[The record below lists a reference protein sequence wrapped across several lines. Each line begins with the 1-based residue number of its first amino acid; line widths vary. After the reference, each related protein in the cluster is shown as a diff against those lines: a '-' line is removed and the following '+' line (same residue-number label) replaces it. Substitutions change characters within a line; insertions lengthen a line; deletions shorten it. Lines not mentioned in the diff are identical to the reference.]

1 MNHSV
6 ETVGQKV
13 GKVVMFLVLLI
24 MGFVTIFPVAFML
37 MNSFKSQSEIVDSPL
52 ALPKEITFKYISHAM
67 TEINLLPSFL
77 LTVVITVVAVSFI
90 VLLSSSAAWMMV
102 RVKSKLAIVILL
114 VFTASMLIPFQA
126 VMYPL
131 ISIFE
136 NMGLKNVSGLIIMYG
151 GFGLAMSTFLY
162 HGFMKSVPA
171 SLEEAA
177 IIDGANVFQ
186 VYFKIVMPLVKPTT
200 VTVIIL
206 NAMWVW
212 NDYLL
217 PFLVLGDSENK
228 TLTLALYYA
237 KMKDGPY
244 SVPWDLMFPAVLI
257 TVIPVIILFIFL
269 QKQIIKGMAD
279 GAVKI

>member
-1 MNHSV
+1 M
-6 ETVGQKV
+6 
-13 GKVVMFLVLLI
+13 VMFLVLLI

-102 RVKSKLAIVILL
+102 RVKSKLAIIILL

-279 GAVKI
+279 GAVK

>member
-6 ETVGQKV
+6 ETVGQKI

-102 RVKSKLAIVILL
+102 RVKSKLAIIILL

-162 HGFMKSVPA
+162 YGFMKSVPA

-279 GAVKI
+279 GAVK

>member
-6 ETVGQKV
+6 ETAGQKL
-13 GKVVMFLVLLI
+13 GKVVMFLVLLV
-24 MGFVTIFPVAFML
+24 MGLVTIFPIAFMF
-37 MNSFKSQSEIVDSPL
+37 MNSFKSQAEIVDSPL
-52 ALPKEITFKYISHAM
+52 ALPKEITFKYISNAM
-67 TEINLLPSFL
+67 TQINLVPSFI
-77 LTVVITVVAVSFI
+77 LTVIITVLAVTFI

-102 RVKSKLAIVILL
+102 RVKSKLAMIILL

-131 ISIFE
+131 ISMFE
-136 NMGLKNVSGLIIMYG
+136 SVGLKNVPGLIIMYG

-162 HGFMKSVPA
+162 HGFMKSVPV

-186 VYFKIVMPLVKPTT
+186 VYFKIVMPLVRPTT

-257 TVIPVIILFIFL
+257 TVIPVIILFVFL

-279 GAVKI
+279 GAVK

>member
-6 ETVGQKV
+6 ETAGQKL
-13 GKVVMFLVLLI
+13 GKVVMFLILLV
-24 MGFVTIFPVAFML
+24 MGLVTIFPIAFMF
-37 MNSFKSQSEIVDSPL
+37 MNSFKSQAEIVDSPL
-52 ALPKEITFKYISHAM
+52 ALPKEITFKYISNAM
-67 TEINLLPSFL
+67 TQINLLPSFI
-77 LTVVITVVAVSFI
+77 LTVIITVLAVTFI

-102 RVKSKLAIVILL
+102 RVKSKLAMIILL

-131 ISIFE
+131 ISMFE
-136 NMGLKNVSGLIIMYG
+136 SVGLKNVPGLIIMYG

-162 HGFMKSVPA
+162 HGFMKSVPV

-186 VYFKIVMPLVKPTT
+186 VYFKIVMPLVRPTT

-269 QKQIIKGMAD
+269 QKQIIKCMAD
-279 GAVKI
+279 GAVK

>member
-6 ETVGQKV
+6 ETVGQKI

-102 RVKSKLAIVILL
+102 RVKSKLAIIILL

-279 GAVKI
+279 GAVK

>member
-257 TVIPVIILFIFL
+257 TVIPVIILFFFL

-279 GAVKI
+279 GAVK

>member
-6 ETVGQKV
+6 ETAGQKL
-13 GKVVMFLVLLI
+13 GKVVMFLILLV
-24 MGFVTIFPVAFML
+24 MGLVTIFPIAFMF
-37 MNSFKSQSEIVDSPL
+37 MNSFKSQAEIVDSPL
-52 ALPKEITFKYISHAM
+52 ALPKEITFKYISNAM
-67 TEINLLPSFL
+67 TQINLVPSFI
-77 LTVVITVVAVSFI
+77 LTVIITVLAVTFI

-102 RVKSKLAIVILL
+102 RVKSKLAMIILL

-131 ISIFE
+131 ISMFE
-136 NMGLKNVSGLIIMYG
+136 SVGLKNVPGLIIMYG

-162 HGFMKSVPA
+162 HGFMKSVPV

-186 VYFKIVMPLVKPTT
+186 VYFKIVMPLVRPTT

-279 GAVKI
+279 GAVK

>member
-279 GAVKI
+279 GAVK

>member
-6 ETVGQKV
+6 ETAGQKL
-13 GKVVMFLVLLI
+13 GKVVMFLVLLV
-24 MGFVTIFPVAFML
+24 MGLVTIFPIAFMF
-37 MNSFKSQSEIVDSPL
+37 MNSFKSQAEIVDSPL
-52 ALPKEITFKYISHAM
+52 ALPKEITFKYISNAM
-67 TEINLLPSFL
+67 TQINLVPSFI
-77 LTVVITVVAVSFI
+77 LTVIITVLAVTFI

-102 RVKSKLAIVILL
+102 RVKSKLAMIILL

-131 ISIFE
+131 ISMFE
-136 NMGLKNVSGLIIMYG
+136 SGGLKNVPGLIIMYG

-162 HGFMKSVPA
+162 HGFMKSVPV

-186 VYFKIVMPLVKPTT
+186 VYFKIVMPLVRPTT

-269 QKQIIKGMAD
+269 QKQILKGMAD
-279 GAVKI
+279 GAVK

>member
-6 ETVGQKV
+6 ETAGQKL
-13 GKVVMFLVLLI
+13 GKVVMFLVLLV
-24 MGFVTIFPVAFML
+24 MGLVTIFPIAFMF
-37 MNSFKSQSEIVDSPL
+37 MNSFKSQAEIVDSPL
-52 ALPKEITFKYISHAM
+52 ALPKEITFKYISNAM
-67 TEINLLPSFL
+67 TQINLVPSFI
-77 LTVVITVVAVSFI
+77 LTVIITVLAVTFI

-102 RVKSKLAIVILL
+102 RVKSKLAMIILL

-131 ISIFE
+131 ISMFE
-136 NMGLKNVSGLIIMYG
+136 SVGLKNVPGLIIMYG
-151 GFGLAMSTFLY
+151 GLGLAMSTFLY
-162 HGFMKSVPA
+162 HGFMKSVPV

-186 VYFKIVMPLVKPTT
+186 VYFKIVMPLVRPTT

-279 GAVKI
+279 GAVK

>member
-6 ETVGQKV
+6 ETAGQKL
-13 GKVVMFLVLLI
+13 GKVVMFLILLV
-24 MGFVTIFPVAFML
+24 MGLVTIFPIAFMF

-67 TEINLLPSFL
+67 TQINLVPSFI
-77 LTVVITVVAVSFI
+77 LTVLITVLAVTFI

-102 RVKSKLAIVILL
+102 RVKSKLAMIILL

-131 ISIFE
+131 ISMFE
-136 NMGLKNVSGLIIMYG
+136 SVGLKNVPGLIIMYG

-162 HGFMKSVPA
+162 HGFMKSVPV

-186 VYFKIVMPLVKPTT
+186 VYFKIVMPLVRPTT

-279 GAVKI
+279 GAVK

>member
-269 QKQIIKGMAD
+269 QKQL
-279 GAVKI
+279 

>member
-6 ETVGQKV
+6 ETVGQKI

-279 GAVKI
+279 GAVK

>member
-6 ETVGQKV
+6 ETAGQKL
-13 GKVVMFLVLLI
+13 GKVVMFLVLLV
-24 MGFVTIFPVAFML
+24 MGLVTIFPIAFMF
-37 MNSFKSQSEIVDSPL
+37 MNSFMSQAEIVDSPL
-52 ALPKEITFKYISHAM
+52 ALPKEITFKYISNAM
-67 TEINLLPSFL
+67 TQINLVPSFI
-77 LTVVITVVAVSFI
+77 LTVIITVLAVTFI

-102 RVKSKLAIVILL
+102 RVKSKLAMIILL

-131 ISIFE
+131 ISMFE
-136 NMGLKNVSGLIIMYG
+136 SVGLKNVPGLIIMYG

-162 HGFMKSVPA
+162 HGFMKSVPV

-186 VYFKIVMPLVKPTT
+186 VYFKIVMPLVRPTT

-279 GAVKI
+279 GAVK

>member
-6 ETVGQKV
+6 ETAGQKL
-13 GKVVMFLVLLI
+13 GKVVMFLVLLV
-24 MGFVTIFPVAFML
+24 MGLVTIFPIAFMF
-37 MNSFKSQSEIVDSPL
+37 MNSFKSQAEIVDSPL
-52 ALPKEITFKYISHAM
+52 ALPKEITFKYISNAM
-67 TEINLLPSFL
+67 TQINLVPSFI
-77 LTVVITVVAVSFI
+77 LTVIITVLAVTFI

-102 RVKSKLAIVILL
+102 RVKSKLAMLILL

-131 ISIFE
+131 ISMFE
-136 NMGLKNVSGLIIMYG
+136 SVGLKNVPGLIIMYG

-162 HGFMKSVPA
+162 HGFMKSVPV

-186 VYFKIVMPLVKPTT
+186 VYFKIVMPLVRPTT

-279 GAVKI
+279 GAVK

>member
-6 ETVGQKV
+6 ETAGQKL
-13 GKVVMFLVLLI
+13 GKVVMFLILLV
-24 MGFVTIFPVAFML
+24 MGLVTIFPIAFMF
-37 MNSFKSQSEIVDSPL
+37 MNSFKSQAEIVDSPL
-52 ALPKEITFKYISHAM
+52 ALPKEITFKYISNAM
-67 TEINLLPSFL
+67 TQINLLPSFI
-77 LTVVITVVAVSFI
+77 LTVIITVLAVTFI

-102 RVKSKLAIVILL
+102 RVKSKLAMIILL

-131 ISIFE
+131 ISMFE
-136 NMGLKNVSGLIIMYG
+136 SVGLKNVPGLIIMYG

-162 HGFMKSVPA
+162 HGFMKSVPV

-186 VYFKIVMPLVKPTT
+186 VYFKIVMPLVRPTT

-279 GAVKI
+279 GAVK

>member
-206 NAMWVW
+206 NAMLVW

-279 GAVKI
+279 GAVK

>member
-1 MNHSV
+1 M
-6 ETVGQKV
+6 
-13 GKVVMFLVLLI
+13 
-24 MGFVTIFPVAFML
+24 
-37 MNSFKSQSEIVDSPL
+37 
-52 ALPKEITFKYISHAM
+52 
-67 TEINLLPSFL
+67 
-77 LTVVITVVAVSFI
+77 
-90 VLLSSSAAWMMV
+90 
-102 RVKSKLAIVILL
+102 
-114 VFTASMLIPFQA
+114 
-126 VMYPL
+126 
-131 ISIFE
+131 FE

-279 GAVKI
+279 GAVK

>member
-6 ETVGQKV
+6 ETAGQKL
-13 GKVVMFLVLLI
+13 GKVVMFLILLV
-24 MGFVTIFPVAFML
+24 MGLVTIFPIAFMF
-37 MNSFKSQSEIVDSPL
+37 MNSFKSQAEIVDSPL

-67 TEINLLPSFL
+67 TQINLVPSFI
-77 LTVVITVVAVSFI
+77 LTVLITVLAVTFI

-102 RVKSKLAIVILL
+102 RVKSKLAMIILL

-131 ISIFE
+131 ISMFE
-136 NMGLKNVSGLIIMYG
+136 SVGLKNVPGLIIMYG

-162 HGFMKSVPA
+162 HGFMKSVPV

-186 VYFKIVMPLVKPTT
+186 VYFKIVMPLVRPTT

-244 SVPWDLMFPAVLI
+244 SVPWGLMFPAVLI

-279 GAVKI
+279 GAVK

>member
-1 MNHSV
+1 MNNSV
-6 ETVGQKV
+6 QTTGQKL
-13 GKVVMFLVLLI
+13 GKVVMFIVLLI
-24 MGFVTIFPVAFML
+24 MGLVTIFPIAFMF
-37 MNSFKSQSEIVDSPL
+37 MNSFKSQAEIVDSPL

-67 TEINLLPSFL
+67 TEIKLVPSIL
-77 LTVVITVVAVSFI
+77 LTVLITVLAVGFI
-90 VLLSSSAAWMMV
+90 VILSSSAAWMMV
-102 RVKSKLAIVILL
+102 RVRSKFAMFVLL
-114 VFTASMLIPFQA
+114 LFTSSMLIPFQA

-131 ISIFE
+131 ISMFE
-136 NMGLKNVSGLIIMYG
+136 NVGLKNVPGLIVMYG

-177 IIDGANVFQ
+177 IIDGASVFQ
-186 VYFKIVMPLVKPTT
+186 VYFKIVMPLVKPTM

-257 TVIPVIILFIFL
+257 TVIPVIILFLFL

-279 GAVKI
+279 GAVK

>member
-67 TEINLLPSFL
+67 TEINLLTSFL

-279 GAVKI
+279 GAVK

>member
-6 ETVGQKV
+6 ETAGQKL
-13 GKVVMFLVLLI
+13 GKVVMFLVLLV
-24 MGFVTIFPVAFML
+24 MGLVTIFPIAFMF
-37 MNSFKSQSEIVDSPL
+37 MNSFKSQAEIVDSPL
-52 ALPKEITFKYISHAM
+52 ALPKEITFKYISNAM
-67 TEINLLPSFL
+67 MQINLVPSFI
-77 LTVVITVVAVSFI
+77 LTVIITVLAVTFI

-102 RVKSKLAIVILL
+102 RVKSKLAMIILL

-131 ISIFE
+131 ISMFE
-136 NMGLKNVSGLIIMYG
+136 SVGLKNVPGLIIMYG

-162 HGFMKSVPA
+162 HGFMKSVPV

-186 VYFKIVMPLVKPTT
+186 VYFKIVMPLVRPTT

-217 PFLVLGDSENK
+217 PFLVLGDSEHK

-279 GAVKI
+279 GAVK

>member
-6 ETVGQKV
+6 ETAGQKL
-13 GKVVMFLVLLI
+13 GKVVMFLVLLV
-24 MGFVTIFPVAFML
+24 MGLVTIFPIAFMF
-37 MNSFKSQSEIVDSPL
+37 MNSFKSQAEIVDSPL
-52 ALPKEITFKYISHAM
+52 ALPKEITFKYISNAM
-67 TEINLLPSFL
+67 TQINLVPSFI
-77 LTVVITVVAVSFI
+77 LTVIITVLAVTFI

-102 RVKSKLAIVILL
+102 RVKSKLAMIILL

-131 ISIFE
+131 ISMFE
-136 NMGLKNVSGLIIMYG
+136 SVGLKNVPGLIIMYG

-162 HGFMKSVPA
+162 HGFMKSVPV

-186 VYFKIVMPLVKPTT
+186 VYFKIVMPLVRPTT
-200 VTVIIL
+200 VTVISL

-279 GAVKI
+279 GAVK

>member
-102 RVKSKLAIVILL
+102 RVKSKLAIIILL

-279 GAVKI
+279 GAVK

>member
-6 ETVGQKV
+6 ETAGQKL
-13 GKVVMFLVLLI
+13 GKVVMFLILLV
-24 MGFVTIFPVAFML
+24 MGLVTIFPIAFMF
-37 MNSFKSQSEIVDSPL
+37 MNSFKSQAEIVDSPL
-52 ALPKEITFKYISHAM
+52 ALPKEISFKYISNAM
-67 TEINLLPSFL
+67 TQINLVPSFI
-77 LTVVITVVAVSFI
+77 LTVIITVLAVTFI

-102 RVKSKLAIVILL
+102 RVKSKLAMIILL

-131 ISIFE
+131 ISMFE
-136 NMGLKNVSGLIIMYG
+136 SVGLKNVPGLIIMYG

-162 HGFMKSVPA
+162 HGFMKSVPV

-186 VYFKIVMPLVKPTT
+186 VYFKIVMPLVRPTT

-257 TVIPVIILFIFL
+257 TVIPVIILFVFL

-279 GAVKI
+279 GAVK

>member
-6 ETVGQKV
+6 ETAGQKL
-13 GKVVMFLVLLI
+13 GKVVMFLILLV
-24 MGFVTIFPVAFML
+24 MGLVTIFPIAFMF
-37 MNSFKSQSEIVDSPL
+37 MNSFKSQAEIVDSPL

-67 TEINLLPSFL
+67 TQINLVPSFI
-77 LTVVITVVAVSFI
+77 LTVLITVLAVTFI

-102 RVKSKLAIVILL
+102 RVKSKLAMIILL

-131 ISIFE
+131 ISMFE
-136 NMGLKNVSGLIIMYG
+136 SVGLKNVPGLIIMYG

-162 HGFMKSVPA
+162 HGFMKSVPV

-186 VYFKIVMPLVKPTT
+186 VYFKIVMPLVRPTT

-279 GAVKI
+279 GAVK

>member
-6 ETVGQKV
+6 ETAGQKL
-13 GKVVMFLVLLI
+13 GKVVMFLVLLV
-24 MGFVTIFPVAFML
+24 MGLVTIFPIAFMF
-37 MNSFKSQSEIVDSPL
+37 MNSFKSQAEIVDSPL
-52 ALPKEITFKYISHAM
+52 ALPKEITFKYISNAM
-67 TEINLLPSFL
+67 TQINLVPSFI
-77 LTVVITVVAVSFI
+77 LTVIITVLAVTFI

-102 RVKSKLAIVILL
+102 RVKSKLAMIILL

-131 ISIFE
+131 ISMFE
-136 NMGLKNVSGLIIMYG
+136 SVGLKSVPGLIIMYG

-162 HGFMKSVPA
+162 HGFMKSVPV

-186 VYFKIVMPLVKPTT
+186 VYFKIVMPLVRPTT

-279 GAVKI
+279 GAVK

>member
-6 ETVGQKV
+6 ETAGQKL
-13 GKVVMFLVLLI
+13 GKVVMFLVLLV
-24 MGFVTIFPVAFML
+24 MGLVTIFPIAFMF
-37 MNSFKSQSEIVDSPL
+37 MNSFKSQAEIVDSPL
-52 ALPKEITFKYISHAM
+52 ALPKEITFKYISNAM
-67 TEINLLPSFL
+67 TQINLVPSFI
-77 LTVVITVVAVSFI
+77 LTVIITVLAVTFI

-102 RVKSKLAIVILL
+102 RVKSKLAMIILL

-131 ISIFE
+131 ISMFE
-136 NMGLKNVSGLIIMYG
+136 SVGLKNVPGLIIMYG

-162 HGFMKSVPA
+162 HGFMRSVPV

-186 VYFKIVMPLVKPTT
+186 VYFKIVMPLVRPTT

-279 GAVKI
+279 GAVK

>member
-6 ETVGQKV
+6 ETAGQKL
-13 GKVVMFLVLLI
+13 GKVVMFLVLLV
-24 MGFVTIFPVAFML
+24 MGLVTIFPIAFMF
-37 MNSFKSQSEIVDSPL
+37 MNSFKSQAEIVDSPL
-52 ALPKEITFKYISHAM
+52 ALPKEITFKYISNAM
-67 TEINLLPSFL
+67 TQINLVPSFI
-77 LTVVITVVAVSFI
+77 LTVIITVLAVTFI

-102 RVKSKLAIVILL
+102 RVKSKLAMIILL

-131 ISIFE
+131 ISMFE
-136 NMGLKNVSGLIIMYG
+136 SVGLKNVPGLIIMYG

-162 HGFMKSVPA
+162 HGFMKSVPV

-186 VYFKIVMPLVKPTT
+186 VYFKIVMPLVRPTT

-279 GAVKI
+279 GAVK

>member
-6 ETVGQKV
+6 ETAGQKL
-13 GKVVMFLVLLI
+13 GKVVMFLILLV
-24 MGFVTIFPVAFML
+24 MGLVTIFPIAFMF
-37 MNSFKSQSEIVDSPL
+37 MNSFKSQAEIVDSPL

-67 TEINLLPSFL
+67 TQINLVPSFI
-77 LTVVITVVAVSFI
+77 LTVLITVLAVTFI

-102 RVKSKLAIVILL
+102 RVKSKLAMIILL
-114 VFTASMLIPFQA
+114 IFTASMLIPFQA

-131 ISIFE
+131 ISMFE
-136 NMGLKNVSGLIIMYG
+136 SVGLKNVPGLIIMYG

-162 HGFMKSVPA
+162 HGFMKSVPV

-186 VYFKIVMPLVKPTT
+186 VYFKIVMPLVRPTT

-279 GAVKI
+279 GAVK

>member
-6 ETVGQKV
+6 ETVGQKI

-102 RVKSKLAIVILL
+102 RVKSKLAIIILL

-257 TVIPVIILFIFL
+257 TVIPVIILFLFL

-279 GAVKI
+279 GAVK

>member
-6 ETVGQKV
+6 ETAGQKL
-13 GKVVMFLVLLI
+13 GKVVMFLILLV
-24 MGFVTIFPVAFML
+24 MGLVTIFPIAFMF
-37 MNSFKSQSEIVDSPL
+37 MNSFKSQAEIVDSPL

-67 TEINLLPSFL
+67 TQINLVPSFI
-77 LTVVITVVAVSFI
+77 LTVLITVLAVTFI

-102 RVKSKLAIVILL
+102 RVKSKLAMIILL
-114 VFTASMLIPFQA
+114 VFTSSMLIPFQA

-131 ISIFE
+131 ISMFE
-136 NMGLKNVSGLIIMYG
+136 SVGLKNVPGLIIMYG

-162 HGFMKSVPA
+162 HGFMKSVPV

-186 VYFKIVMPLVKPTT
+186 VYFKIVMPLVRPTT

-279 GAVKI
+279 GAVK

>member
-6 ETVGQKV
+6 ETAGQKL
-13 GKVVMFLVLLI
+13 GKVVMFLVLLV
-24 MGFVTIFPVAFML
+24 MGLVTIFPIAFMF
-37 MNSFKSQSEIVDSPL
+37 MNSFKSQAEIVDSPL
-52 ALPKEITFKYISHAM
+52 ALPKEITFKYISNAM
-67 TEINLLPSFL
+67 TQINLLPSFI
-77 LTVVITVVAVSFI
+77 LTVIITVLAVTFI

-102 RVKSKLAIVILL
+102 RVKSKLAMIILL

-131 ISIFE
+131 ISMFE
-136 NMGLKNVSGLIIMYG
+136 SVGLKNVPGLIIMYG

-162 HGFMKSVPA
+162 HGFMKSVPV

-186 VYFKIVMPLVKPTT
+186 VYFKIVMPLVRPTT

-279 GAVKI
+279 GAVK

>member
-171 SLEEAA
+171 SLEEAP

-279 GAVKI
+279 GAVK

>member
-6 ETVGQKV
+6 ETVGQKI

-24 MGFVTIFPVAFML
+24 MGFITIFPVAFML

-102 RVKSKLAIVILL
+102 RVKSKLAIIILL

-279 GAVKI
+279 GAVK

>member
-1 MNHSV
+1 
-6 ETVGQKV
+6 
-13 GKVVMFLVLLI
+13 
-24 MGFVTIFPVAFML
+24 
-37 MNSFKSQSEIVDSPL
+37 
-52 ALPKEITFKYISHAM
+52 
-67 TEINLLPSFL
+67 
-77 LTVVITVVAVSFI
+77 
-90 VLLSSSAAWMMV
+90 
-102 RVKSKLAIVILL
+102 
-114 VFTASMLIPFQA
+114 
-126 VMYPL
+126 
-131 ISIFE
+131 
-136 NMGLKNVSGLIIMYG
+136 GLKNVPGLIIMYG

-162 HGFMKSVPA
+162 HGFMKSVPV

-186 VYFKIVMPLVKPTT
+186 VYFKIVMPLVRPTT

-279 GAVKI
+279 GAVK